1 MIFHKSYKQVARFAF
16 SGFTLVEAAVAI
28 SLIGVGVASTVG
40 ALTKVNSIAS
50 MSRNATGAYTVAMN
64 QIDLI
69 LSDGPFNPQKTNDNT
84 GLPMIPPALQLNSS
98 RTPAGPL
105 VTNNVPIYRELDA
118 LNNIVD
124 IVLGTMTTSVV
135 DVSPKPNAPP
145 YFYRATVTVT
155 YTYLNRNYSFSMS
168 TVRTSDI

>member
-1 MIFHKSYKQVARFAF
+1 MVFYKGNRLVARFTSA
-16 SGFTLVEAAVAI
+16 GFTLVEAAIAI
-28 SLIGVGVASTVG
+28 SLVGVGIASTIG

-69 LSDGPFNPQKTNDNT
+69 LSDGPFNPQKKDDTT
-84 GLPMIPPALQLNSS
+84 GTPLIPPELKLDSS

-105 VTNNVPIYRELDA
+105 AKNNVPIYRELDA
-118 LNNIVD
+118 QNNVVD
-124 IVLGTMTTSVV
+124 IVLGTMTTSIV
-135 DVSPKPNAPP
+135 DVSPAPNKSP